1 VERERSPK
9 RDDSGVVDWGAGDYE
24 ATAAELAP
32 VAEAVV
38 ERARISAGEDVLDV
52 ACRTGN
58 AALLAAARGARV
70 VGVDAARRL
79 LEVAREARAHREL
92 LSTSV
97 KGTCWPC
104 RSTTAQPMWSSRCS
118 A

>member
-1 VERERSPK
+1 MRRRSGLGTVAGMAASSVQLASEPRVQTGSDAQPPMRQSPE
-9 RDDSGVVDWGAGDYE
+9 RDDCGVVDWGAGDYE

-52 ACRTGN
+52 ACGTGN

-70 VGVDAARRL
+70 VGVDA
-79 LEVAREARAHREL
+79 
-92 LSTSV
+92 
-97 KGTCWPC
+97 
-104 RSTTAQPMWSSRCS
+104 
-118 A
+118 